1 MIKQHYIEDYEVM
14 NRYIISRIKTY
25 RDVKVLGYSSKKFD
39 IWNDFKD
46 MQCIGRLRN
55 LFIESALEYI
65 DRPDVDYILM
75 RGWIHIDW
83 VDRTGNHSHRIW
95 HDHIDNW
102 SVGGGEGLTCV
113 YYVDTSY
120 EINGEAV
127 LQYEHKTRGLK
138 NIKSKSGQMVIFSNH
153 ISHSAKATKS
163 SEKNPRYSIS
173 TNIRYIL

>member
-1 MIKQHYIEDYEVM
+1 MINQYYIKDYETM
-14 NRYIISRIKTY
+14 NRDIISRIKTY